1 MNGGP
6 LSAQVAAAE
15 QRVRDRRAG
24 LRRRGT
30 ALALRARRGLASP
43 LGLLAATGAGMI
55 LGSGQGRRGLLKAF
69 SLFQLALAAWS
80 AAKA

>member
-1 MNGGP
+1 MSGRS

-15 QRVRDRRAG
+15 QRVIERRAL
-24 LRRRGT
+24 LRWRGT

-43 LGLLAATGAGMI
+43 VGLLAATGAGMI
-55 LGSGQGRRGLLKAF
+55 LGSGQGRRALLKAF